1 METTDKPVTDAE
13 IDPSTND
20 GVANQAGKEPV
31 PQAQTKPIPP
41 DGVHPVNQGIKPHA
55 HHGTHGNRD
64 QPTHVTDKD
73 RPLGQQ
79 NPAPVPG
86 SPGYVE
92 PRDPA
97 PVDAE
102 DKND

>member
-1 METTDKPVTDAE
+1 MVDDDV
-13 IDPSTND
+13 DPGTND
-20 GVANQAGKEPV
+20 GVKNKATADA
-31 PQAQTKPIPP
+31 PQTQTKPIPP
-41 DGVHPVNQGIKPHA
+41 DGHHPVDQGIKPHA
-55 HHGTHGNRD
+55 RHREHGNRD
-64 QPTHVTDKD
+64 QASTITDKD

-79 NPAPVPG
+79 SPAPVPG

-92 PRDPA
+92 PNTGSGEAPQ